1 MKAAPSIPA
10 LRAHALDFGA
20 HFRAL
25 IAGLG
30 AVFISALL
38 RNPLHA
44 IQLLLAWREI
54 RQASLLFISLL
65 EKIAAGEFPP
75 PPLQPL
81 CPTASPGATAPAKNG
96 PATIAPAK
104 IAPAKIAPTSRPS
117 APNPA
122 PRPQTDRA
130 ACPAELTAPAATRPP
145 CRRPAGASQPA
156 RSRQPRP
163 ASRPRCRPPPPNK
176 PISAASIRA

>member
-54 RQASLLFISLL
+54 RQASLLFINLL

-81 CPTASPGATAPAKNG
+81 RPTASPGAS
-96 PATIAPAK
+96 APAK
-104 IAPAKIAPTSRPS
+104 IVPAKNVPIKIAPTSRPS

-130 ACPAELTAPAATRPP
+130 PCPAELTAPAATRPP

>member
-20 HFRAL
+20 RFRAL

-30 AVFISALL
+30 VVFTSALL

-81 CPTASPGATAPAKNG
+81 CPTASPGATAPAKNV
-96 PATIAPAK
+96 PAE
-104 IAPAKIAPTSRPS
+104 IAPTSRPS

-130 ACPAELTAPAATRPP
+130 AGPAELTAPAAAHPP